1 MTLTLIP
8 AIDLKDGQVV
18 RLREGAFD
26 RKTVYGDD
34 PVAVARDFAA
44 QGAQMLHIVDL
55 DGARDGAAG
64 NRAAV
69 EAIRKAV
76 DLPIQLGGGIR
87 SLQAVADWL
96 AAGIARVIVSTMA
109 VDAPEEAAEAARRF
123 PGRVW
128 IGIDARDGEVKVAGW
143 ERGSG
148 IRAHDLAR
156 QAADWGMAGIVY
168 TDISRD
174 GTGAGINLPAVTAMA
189 EAVPLPVVASGG
201 LRDLADL
208 AALRQAAAACRG
220 RIVGVIAGRA
230 LYDGRLDLK
239 AALALLE
246 RPAAQEEARP

>member
-26 RKTVYGDD
+26 RKTVYSHD
-34 PVAVARDFAA
+34 PVAIARQFAA
-44 QGAQMLHIVDL
+44 RGAQMLHIVDL
-55 DGARDGAAG
+55 DGARAGAAG
-64 NRAAV
+64 NREAV
-69 EAIRKAV
+69 QAILETV
-76 DLPIQLGGGIR
+76 DLPVQLGGGIR
-87 SLQAVADWL
+87 SIEAIAGWL
-96 AAGIARVIVSTMA
+96 NAGIARVIVSTMA
-109 VDAPEEAAEAARRF
+109 VDAPEAAAEAAQRF

-156 QAADWGMAGIVY
+156 LAANWGMGGIVY

-174 GTGAGINLPAVTAMA
+174 GTGSGINVQAVVAMA
-189 EAVPLPVVASGG
+189 EAVPLPVIASGG

-208 AALRQAAAACRG
+208 AALKKAAGECHGQIA
-220 RIVGVIAGRA
+220 GVIAGRS
-230 LYDGRLDLK
+230 LYDGRLDLE
-239 AALALLE
+239 AALALLSDAAE
-246 RPAAQEEARP
+246 REEARP

>member
-1 MTLTLIP
+1 
-8 AIDLKDGQVV
+8 
-18 RLREGAFD
+18 
-26 RKTVYGDD
+26 
-34 PVAVARDFAA
+34 
-44 QGAQMLHIVDL
+44 MLHIVDL
-55 DGARDGAAG
+55 DGARAGAAG

-69 EAIRKAV
+69 EAIMEAV

-96 AAGIARVIVSTMA
+96 AAGIARVIISTMA

-128 IGIDARDGEVKVAGW
+128 IGIDARNGEVKVSGW

-148 IRAHDLAR
+148 VHAHDLAR
-156 QAADWGMAGIVY
+156 RAAEWGMGGIVY

-174 GTGAGINLPAVTAMA
+174 GTGTGINLPAVTAMA
-189 EAVPLPVVASGG
+189 EAVPLPVIASGG

-208 AALRQAAAACRG
+208 AALKKAARECHG

-230 LYDGRLDLK
+230 LYDGRLDLE
-239 AALALLE
+239 AALALLSAPVE
-246 RPAAQEEARP
+246 QEEVRP

>member
-26 RKTVYGDD
+26 RKTVYADD
-34 PVAVARDFAA
+34 PVAVARSFAA
-44 QGAQMLHIVDL
+44 KGAQMLHIVDL
-55 DGARDGAAG
+55 DGARAGAAG

-69 EAIRKAV
+69 EAILKAV
-76 DLPIQLGGGIR
+76 DLPLQLGGGIR
-87 SLQAVADWL
+87 SVQAVADWL
-96 AAGIARVIVSTMA
+96 EAGIARVIISTMA
-109 VDAPEEAAEAARRF
+109 VDAPEEAAAAAHRF

-128 IGIDARDGEVKVAGW
+128 IGIDARDGEVKISGW

-148 IRAHDLAR
+148 ICAHDLAR
-156 QAADWGMAGIVY
+156 RAAEWGMAGIVY

-189 EAVPLPVVASGG
+189 EAVPLPVIASGG

-208 AALRQAAAACRG
+208 AALRKAAEECRG

-230 LYDGRLDLK
+230 LYDGRLDLE
-239 AALALLE
+239 AALTLLDAPVE
-246 RPAAQEEARP
+246 QKETHP